1 MGFLNNNV
9 NSGTFP
15 NEEPATT
22 LQTSNPYDGLHK
34 DFNNSRLFKRLKE
47 KHQPKPYWK
56 SNRKMYLAVLGT
68 SYLFNILS
76 ALTAAALVFMFVMGL
91 TNSATI
97 SAVITAAAL
106 ISLEYMKRETA
117 GKLFH
122 GWLQFKSAP
131 AGLIATVVLLS
142 GISTTA
148 SYFGAEATVMQFTRP
163 VQLTDMSDQ
172 IAPLEGQIKEI
183 DDQIKAAAQN
193 TWQGKMT
200 PRAQRTVDRLSA
212 SKAALTDE
220 LVRVRQRTD
229 EMNDEA
235 TYEHE
240 ETTAMNASAF
250 AFFTAFSE
258 LALLLCLF
266 YCQYYDFRSFA
277 EYAHVSA
284 VAARNSPGISRSN
297 GQTGFR
303 KMNGEGLG
311 GLNHYEDSLDMAN
324 SAQYA
329 NQHTDRQSNRP
340 QIGFRYGNRSLV
352 DSQKQVQE
360 PKAAPVQIK
369 NATGLRRCACCNEE
383 YVYGHSRQVYCSD
396 VCRITS
402 WKAKER
408 KKATNANRALLETV

>member
-1 MGFLNNNV
+1 MSFFSNF
-9 NSGTFP
+9 TKAQQFP

-56 SNRKMYLAVLGT
+56 SNRKMYLAVLST

-106 ISLEYMKRETA
+106 LSLEYMKRETA
-117 GKLFH
+117 GKLLH

-183 DDQIKAAAQN
+183 DDQIKSAAQT

-200 PRAQRTVDRLSA
+200 QRAQRTVDRLSA

-229 EMNDEA
+229 EINDEA

-277 EYAHVSA
+277 EYAHVAAKEAANAGNSA
-284 VAARNSPGISRSN
+284 NGRASN
-297 GQTGFR
+297 GFR
-303 KMNGEGLG
+303 RMNGEGR
-311 GLNHYEDSLDMAN
+311 NHYEESLDMAN
-324 SAQYA
+324 QM
-329 NQHTDRQSNRP
+329 RQIRQEVSERP
-340 QIGFRYGNRSLV
+340 QIGFRYGVESSVTNENRSLV
-352 DSQKQVQE
+352 QDVQQG
-360 PKAAPVQIK
+360 KSA
-369 NATGLRRCACCNEE
+369 NALRKCACCQDE

-396 VCRITS
+396 VCRITA
-402 WKAKER
+402 WKNKREGREAR
-408 KKATNANRALLETV
+408 MQRTQTV

>member
-1 MGFLNNNV
+1 MSFFNNNAS
-9 NSGTFP
+9 NPSATFP
-15 NEEPATT
+15 SEEPATT

-47 KHQPKPYWK
+47 KHEPKPYWK
-56 SNRKMYLAVLGT
+56 SNRKMYLAVLST

-97 SAVITAAAL
+97 SAVITSAAL
-106 ISLEYMKRETA
+106 LSLEYMKRETA

-131 AGLIATVVLLS
+131 AGLIATVILLS

-200 PRAQRTVDRLSA
+200 QRAQRAVDRLSQ

-229 EMNDEA
+229 DMNDEA
-235 TYEHE
+235 MYEHE

-284 VAARNSPGISRSN
+284 AVSATSSKGAAN
-297 GQTGFR
+297 GRIPNGSGAGFR
-303 KMNGEGLG
+303 KVNGEGR
-311 GLNHYEDSLDMAN
+311 NHYEESLDMVN
-324 SAQYA
+324 
-329 NQHTDRQSNRP
+329 TIKRP
-340 QIGFRYGNRSLV
+340 QIGFRYGQGSESNENRSLQK
-352 DSQKQVQE
+352 SQKSEQ
-360 PKAAPVQIK
+360 PDISTSNTK
-369 NATGLRRCACCNEE
+369 GLRRCACCNDE
-383 YVYGHSRQVYCSD
+383 YIYGHSRQIYCSD
-396 VCRITS
+396 VCRITT
-402 WKAKER
+402 WKAKNTR
-408 KKATNANRALLETV
+408 NANRLQPEMA

>member
-1 MGFLNNNV
+1 MAFFNNNV

-15 NEEPATT
+15 NDEPATT

-34 DFNNSRLFKRLKE
+34 DFNNSRLFKRLKD

-56 SNRKMYLAVLGT
+56 SNRKMYLAVLST

-106 ISLEYMKRETA
+106 VSLEYMKRETA

-131 AGLIATVVLLS
+131 AGLIATVILLS

-200 PRAQRTVDRLSA
+200 QRAQKTVDRLSA

-229 EMNDEA
+229 DMNDEA
-235 TYEHE
+235 MYEHE

-277 EYAHVSA
+277 EYSHVSA
-284 VAARNSPGISRSN
+284 MQSGNAPRAA

-303 KMNGEGLG
+303 RMNGDGLNG
-311 GLNHYEDSLDMAN
+311 RNHYEESLDMAN
-324 SAQYA
+324 SVNRSAYP
-329 NQHTDRQSNRP
+329 NERP
-340 QIGFRYGNRSLV
+340 QIGFRYGNRSLEE
-352 DSQKQVQE
+352 SE
-360 PKAAPVQIK
+360 NPPKVVKSAI
-369 NATGLRRCACCNEE
+369 GLRRCACCNDE
-383 YVYGHSRQVYCSD
+383 YVYGHSRQIYCSD
-396 VCRITS
+396 VCRITT
-402 WKAKER
+402 WKAKNTR
-408 KKATNANRALLETV
+408 NANRLKEAEV

>member
-1 MGFLNNNV
+1 MSFFSNF
-9 NSGTFP
+9 TKAQQFP

-56 SNRKMYLAVLGT
+56 SNRKMYLAVLST

-76 ALTAAALVFMFVMGL
+76 ALTAAALVFVFVMGL

-106 ISLEYMKRETA
+106 LSLEYMKRETA

-183 DDQIKAAAQN
+183 DDQIKSAAQT

-229 EMNDEA
+229 EINDEA

-277 EYAHVSA
+277 EYAHVAAKEAANVANSA
-284 VAARNSPGISRSN
+284 NGRASN
-297 GQTGFR
+297 GFR
-303 KMNGEGLG
+303 KMNGEGR
-311 GLNHYEDSLDMAN
+311 NHYEDSLDMAN
-324 SAQYA
+324 QM
-329 NQHTDRQSNRP
+329 RQMRQEVSERP
-340 QIGFRYGNRSLV
+340 QIGFRYGTHAESSVTNENRSLV
-352 DSQKQVQE
+352 QDVQQG
-360 PKAAPVQIK
+360 KSA
-369 NATGLRRCACCNEE
+369 NALRKCACCQDE

-396 VCRITS
+396 VCRITA
-402 WKAKER
+402 WKNKRDAREQR
-408 KKATNANRALLETV
+408 TQTV

>member
-1 MGFLNNNV
+1 MYFFSNF
-9 NSGTFP
+9 TKAQQFP

-56 SNRKMYLAVLGT
+56 SNRKMYLAVLST

-106 ISLEYMKRETA
+106 LSLEYMKRETA

-122 GWLQFKSAP
+122 GALQFKSAP
-131 AGLIATVVLLS
+131 SGLIATVVLLS

-183 DDQIKAAAQN
+183 DDQIKSAAQT

-229 EMNDEA
+229 EINDEA

-284 VAARNSPGISRSN
+284 RDAAKEASGRASN
-297 GQTGFR
+297 GFR
-303 KMNGEGLG
+303 RMNGEGR
-311 GLNHYEDSLDMAN
+311 NHYEESLDMAN
-324 SAQYA
+324 QM
-329 NQHTDRQSNRP
+329 RQMRQEVSERP
-340 QIGFRYGNRSLV
+340 QIGFRYGTHVESSVTNENRSLV
-352 DSQKQVQE
+352 PDIQQGKS
-360 PKAAPVQIK
+360 A
-369 NATGLRRCACCNEE
+369 NALRKCACCQDE

-396 VCRITS
+396 VCRITA
-402 WKAKER
+402 WKNKRDAREQR
-408 KKATNANRALLETV
+408 TQTV

>member
-1 MGFLNNNV
+1 MNFAQFSQKNT
-9 NSGTFP
+9 SSSFP
-15 NEEPATT
+15 ADEPSTT
-22 LQTSNPYDGLHK
+22 LETQNPYDGLHK

-47 KHQPKPYWK
+47 KHRPKPYWQ
-56 SNRKMYLAVLGT
+56 SNRKMYLAVLST

-97 SAVITAAAL
+97 SAVITCAAL
-106 ISLEYMKRETA
+106 LSLEYMKRETA

-122 GWLQFKSAP
+122 GWLQYKSAP

-172 IAPLEGQIKEI
+172 IAPLEGQIKAI
-183 DDQIKAAAQN
+183 DEQINAAAQT
-193 TWQGKMT
+193 TWAGKMT
-200 PRAQRTVDRLSA
+200 PRAQRAVDRLSA

-277 EYAHVSA
+277 EYAHV
-284 VAARNSPGISRSN
+284 AAKGARVSN
-297 GQTGFR
+297 GYGR
-303 KMNGEGLG
+303 MNGATSNGRYQPDDKPGQFEV
-311 GLNHYEDSLDMAN
+311 AN
-324 SAQYA
+324 ELRIG
-329 NQHTDRQSNRP
+329 HTDVINERP
-340 QIGFRYGNRSLV
+340 QIGFKYGN
-352 DSQKQVQE
+352 
-360 PKAAPVQIK
+360 
-369 NATGLRRCACCNEE
+369 NAGISAGATNANRIGQSHRRCAFCDAE
-383 YVYGHSRQVYCSD
+383 YIHGHSRQVYCSD
-396 VCRITS
+396 VCRVTA
-402 WKAKER
+402 WQGRNKQR
-408 KKATNANRALLETV
+408 QQTQTV

>member
-1 MGFLNNNV
+1 MSFFSNF
-9 NSGTFP
+9 TKAQQFP
-15 NEEPATT
+15 NDEPATT

-56 SNRKMYLAVLGT
+56 SNRKMYLAVLST

-106 ISLEYMKRETA
+106 LSLEYMKRETA
-117 GKLFH
+117 AKLFH

-172 IAPLEGQIKEI
+172 IAQLEGQIKEI
-183 DDQIKAAAQN
+183 DDQIKAAAQT

-277 EYAHVSA
+277 EYAHVA
-284 VAARNSPGISRSN
+284 AKEAANVANGANARASN
-297 GQTGFR
+297 GFR
-303 KMNGEGLG
+303 KMNGEGR
-311 GLNHYEDSLDMAN
+311 NHYEESLDMV
-324 SAQYA
+324 
-329 NQHTDRQSNRP
+329 NQIRQEVSERP
-340 QIGFRYGNRSLV
+340 QIGFRYGTNVESSATNENRSL
-352 DSQKQVQE
+352 
-360 PKAAPVQIK
+360 APAGK
-369 NATGLRRCACCNEE
+369 SANALRKCACCQDE

-396 VCRITS
+396 VCRITA
-402 WKAKER
+402 WKNKREER
-408 KKATNANRALLETV
+408 EARETRMQRTQTA

>member
-1 MGFLNNNV
+1 MGFFNNNS

-56 SNRKMYLAVLGT
+56 SNRKMYLAVLST

-284 VAARNSPGISRSN
+284 VAARSNPGSSRSN

-324 SAQYA
+324 QM
-329 NQHTDRQSNRP
+329 RQEVRDRP
-340 QIGFRYGNRSLV
+340 QIGFRYGTHVADSATNETRSLV
-352 DSQKQVQE
+352 
-360 PKAAPVQIK
+360 AAGK
-369 NATGLRRCACCNEE
+369 NGNALRKCACCNEE